1 MICDL
6 SLLHETDIRIAL
18 RNVRSQGQSGKH
30 FLALSFSG
38 FDHVGVF
45 TQPEPEA
52 DIGRRLAD
60 ELDVVG

>member
-1 MICDL
+1 L
-6 SLLHETDIRIAL
+6 SR
-18 RNVRSQGQSGKH
+18 QGQSGKH